1 MQLFALALL
10 VVALAIA
17 ILFTFP
23 VSERST
29 SPASRVRAKELFLS
43 KLTPAERRRWLDERR
58 LTVVGSHGRRYTLTP
73 YATFNIRAG
82 NDLYCLRVDGRLPA
96 YDKLLAQRLLV
107 ECDETAF
114 LAVANKRSL
123 N

>member
-1 MQLFALALL
+1 MQFFALALL
-10 VVALAIA
+10 IVALAIA
-17 ILFTFP
+17 I
-23 VSERST
+23 
-29 SPASRVRAKELFLS
+29 
-43 KLTPAERRRWLDERR
+43 
-58 LTVVGSHGRRYTLTP
+58 
-73 YATFNIRAG
+73 
-82 NDLYCLRVDGRLPA
+82 LYCLRVDGRLPA